1 MLEVKENYLMHDYR
15 NHIGIIGGGI
25 SGLTLGCALLK
36 EGIPVA
42 IFEKMPQ
49 ETSHGAAISLSSNAL
64 RLLDRLDIYH
74 DLKNQSFIHSEASIQ
89 GPQKEISSF
98 QTPEVI
104 TTRRQTLMSLL
115 YSRYLNLGGEIFH
128 HHDLAS
134 FDEVKCEVEFTNE
147 NKFTLKHLAACDG
160 IRSSIRDTFFAANQN
175 PKYSGYSAWRGIGK
189 SNLQKIHFAL
199 GPDSHIVSY
208 PINKEGDVSFVAVKK
223 EDYQFKESWKEEGSI
238 SDLLDDFSAYDSK
251 IFPALEDSVTL
262 YKWGIYIRSPLKSM
276 IAKNITLL
284 GDAAHPMVPFLG
296 QGACM
301 AIEDSYSFA
310 MACKVHMTNLAIAQ
324 EAYDYVRS
332 RRTKK
337 IQQLSMMQGRVYHLK
352 NSILVALRNAAMRYT
367 NIPGNDLKRIH
378 DYDAHN
384 EMQMHLAEHRKK
396 FF

>member
-1 MLEVKENYLMHDYR
+1 MSDYR

-25 SGLTLGCALLK
+25 AGLTLGCALLK
-36 EGIPVA
+36 QGIPVI
-42 IFEKMPQ
+42 IFEKMT
-49 ETSHGAAISLSSNAL
+49 EEISHGAAISLSSNAL
-64 RLLDRLDIYH
+64 RLLDRLEIYN
-74 DLKNQSFIHSEASIQ
+74 DLKNQSFVHSAASIQ

-98 QTPEVI
+98 PTPEVL

-115 YSRYLNLGGEIFH
+115 YSRYKNLGGEIFH
-128 HHDLAS
+128 HHDFDS
-134 FDEVKCEVEFTNE
+134 FEVDTCEVTFTNE
-147 NKFTLKHLAACDG
+147 NKYILKHLAACDG
-160 IRSSIRDTFFAANQN
+160 IRSSIRDTFFAANQD

-238 SDLLDDFSAYDSK
+238 SDLLDDFSAYDSN

-262 YKWGIYIRSPLKSM
+262 YKWGIYIRPPLRSM

-301 AIEDSYSFA
+301 AIEDSYSFV
-310 MACKVHMTNLAIAQ
+310 MACKEHMSNLENAQ

-332 RRTKK
+332 KRTKK
-337 IQQLSMMQGRVYHLK
+337 IQQLSMMQGKVYHLK
-352 NSILVALRNAAMRYT
+352 NPILVATRNAAMRYT

-378 DYDAHN
+378 DYDAHD
-384 EMQMHLAEHRKK
+384 EMQMHLA
-396 FF
+396 

>member
-1 MLEVKENYLMHDYR
+1 MSDYR

-25 SGLTLGCALLK
+25 AGLTLGCALLK
-36 EGIPVA
+36 QGIPA
-42 IFEKMPQ
+42 IIFEKMSE
-49 ETSHGAAISLSSNAL
+49 ETSHGAAISLSFNAL
-64 RLLDRLDIYH
+64 CLLDRLDIYA

-98 QTPEVI
+98 QTPEVL

-115 YSRYLNLGGEIFH
+115 YSRYINLGGEIRH
-128 HHDLAS
+128 HHDLES
-134 FDEVKCEVEFTNE
+134 FDVVKSEVTFTNQ
-147 NKFTLKHLAACDG
+147 NKYALKHLAACDG
-160 IRSSIRDTFFAANQN
+160 IRSSIRDAFFAANQD

-208 PINKEGDVSFVAVKK
+208 PINKDGDVSFVAVKK
-223 EDYQFKESWKEEGSI
+223 EDYQFRESWKEEGSI

-251 IFPALEDSVTL
+251 IFPALEDSAQI
-262 YKWGIYIRSPLKSM
+262 YKWGIYIRPPLKSM
-276 IAKNITLL
+276 ITKNITLL

-310 MACKVHMTNLAIAQ
+310 MACKEHMTNLANAQ
-324 EAYDYVRS
+324 TDYDYVRS
-332 RRTKK
+332 KRTKK
-337 IQQLSMMQGRVYHLK
+337 IQQLSMMQGKVYHLK
-352 NSILVALRNAAMRYT
+352 NPILVAARNAIIKHT

-378 DYDAHN
+378 DYDAHD
-384 EMQMHLAEHRKK
+384 EMQIHLT
-396 FF
+396 

>member
-1 MLEVKENYLMHDYR
+1 MSDYR

-25 SGLTLGCALLK
+25 AGLTLGCALLK
-36 EGIPVA
+36 QGIPA
-42 IFEKMPQ
+42 IIFEKMPE

-64 RLLDRLDIYH
+64 CLLDRLEIYN
-74 DLKNQSFIHSEASIQ
+74 DLKNQSFVHSAASIQ

-98 QTPEVI
+98 QTPEVL
-104 TTRRQTLMSLL
+104 TTRRQTLMSLM
-115 YSRYLNLGGEIFH
+115 YSRYIDLGGAILH
-128 HHDLAS
+128 HHDFAS
-134 FDEVKCEVEFTNE
+134 FDVAKCEVTFTNE
-147 NKFTLKHLAACDG
+147 NKYILKHLAACDG
-160 IRSSIRDTFFAANQN
+160 IRSSIRDTFFAANQD

-208 PINKEGDVSFVAVKK
+208 PINKEGEVSFVAVKK

-238 SDLLDDFSAYDSK
+238 SDLLDDFSAFDSK
-251 IFPALEDSVTL
+251 IFPELEDSVTL
-262 YKWGIYIRSPLKSM
+262 YKWGIYIRPPLKSL
-276 IAKNITLL
+276 ISKNITLL

-310 MACKVHMTNLAIAQ
+310 MACREHIFNMANAQ

-332 RRTKK
+332 KRTKK
-337 IQQLSMMQGRVYHLK
+337 IQQLSMMQGKVYHLK
-352 NSILVALRNAAMRYT
+352 NPILVAMRNATMRYT

-378 DYDAHN
+378 DYDAHD
-384 EMQMHLAEHRKK
+384 EMQMHLA
-396 FF
+396 

>member
-1 MLEVKENYLMHDYR
+1 MSDYR

-25 SGLTLGCALLK
+25 AGLTLGCALLK
-36 EGIPVA
+36 QGIPA
-42 IFEKMPQ
+42 IIFEKMSE
-49 ETSHGAAISLSSNAL
+49 ETSHGAAISLSFNAL
-64 RLLDRLDIYH
+64 CLLDRLDIYA

-98 QTPEVI
+98 QTPEVL

-115 YSRYLNLGGEIFH
+115 YSRYIKLGGEICH
-128 HHDLAS
+128 HHDLES
-134 FDEVKCEVEFTNE
+134 FDVVKSEVTFTNQ
-147 NKFTLKHLAACDG
+147 NKYALKHLAACDG
-160 IRSSIRDTFFAANQN
+160 IRSSIRDAFFAANQD

-208 PINKEGDVSFVAVKK
+208 PINKDGDVSFVAVKK

-251 IFPALEDSVTL
+251 IFPALEDSAQI
-262 YKWGIYIRSPLKSM
+262 YKWGIYIRPPLKSM
-276 IAKNITLL
+276 ITKNITLL

-310 MACKVHMTNLAIAQ
+310 MACKEHMTNLANAQ
-324 EAYDYVRS
+324 TGYDYVRS
-332 RRTKK
+332 KRTKK
-337 IQQLSMMQGRVYHLK
+337 IQQLSMMQGKVYHLK
-352 NSILVALRNAAMRYT
+352 NPILVAARNAIIKHT

-378 DYDAHN
+378 DYDAHD
-384 EMQMHLAEHRKK
+384 EMQIHLT
-396 FF
+396 

>member
-1 MLEVKENYLMHDYR
+1 MSDYR

-25 SGLTLGCALLK
+25 AGLTLGCALLK
-36 EGIPVA
+36 QGIPA
-42 IFEKMPQ
+42 IIFEKMSE
-49 ETSHGAAISLSSNAL
+49 ETSHGAAISLSFNAL
-64 RLLDRLDIYH
+64 CLLDRLDIYA

-98 QTPEVI
+98 QTPEVL

-115 YSRYLNLGGEIFH
+115 YSRYIKLGGEICH
-128 HHDLAS
+128 HHDLES
-134 FDEVKCEVEFTNE
+134 FDVVKSEVTFTNQ
-147 NKFTLKHLAACDG
+147 NKYALKHLAACDG
-160 IRSSIRDTFFAANQN
+160 IRSSIRDAFFAANQD

-208 PINKEGDVSFVAVKK
+208 PINNDGDVSFVAVRK

-251 IFPALEDSVTL
+251 IFPALEDSAQI
-262 YKWGIYIRSPLKSM
+262 YKWGIYIRPPLKSM

-310 MACKVHMTNLAIAQ
+310 MACKEHMTNLANAQ
-324 EAYDYVRS
+324 TGYDYVRS
-332 RRTKK
+332 KRTKK
-337 IQQLSMMQGRVYHLK
+337 IQQLSMMQGKVYHLK
-352 NSILVALRNAAMRYT
+352 NPILVAARNAIIKHT

-378 DYDAHN
+378 DYDAHD
-384 EMQMHLAEHRKK
+384 EMQIHLT
-396 FF
+396 

>member
-1 MLEVKENYLMHDYR
+1 MSDYR
-15 NHIGIIGGGI
+15 SHIGIIGGGI
-25 SGLTLGCALLK
+25 AGLTLGCALLK
-36 EGIPVA
+36 QGIPA
-42 IFEKMPQ
+42 IIFEKMSE
-49 ETSHGAAISLSSNAL
+49 ETSHGAAISLSFNAL
-64 RLLDRLDIYH
+64 CLLDRLDIYA

-98 QTPEVI
+98 QTPEVL

-115 YSRYLNLGGEIFH
+115 YSRYIKLGGEICH
-128 HHDLAS
+128 HHDLES
-134 FDEVKCEVEFTNE
+134 FDVVKSEVTFTNQ
-147 NKFTLKHLAACDG
+147 NKYALKHLAACDG
-160 IRSSIRDTFFAANQN
+160 IRSSIRDAFFAANQD

-208 PINKEGDVSFVAVKK
+208 PINKDGDVSFVAVKK

-251 IFPALEDSVTL
+251 IFPALEDSAQI
-262 YKWGIYIRSPLKSM
+262 YKWGIYIRPPLKSM
-276 IAKNITLL
+276 ITKNITLL

-310 MACKVHMTNLAIAQ
+310 MACKEHMTNLANAQ
-324 EAYDYVRS
+324 TDYDYVRS
-332 RRTKK
+332 KRTKK
-337 IQQLSMMQGRVYHLK
+337 IQQLSMMQGKVYHLK
-352 NSILVALRNAAMRYT
+352 NPILVAARNAIIKHT

-378 DYDAHN
+378 DYDAHD
-384 EMQMHLAEHRKK
+384 EMQIHLT
-396 FF
+396 

>member
-1 MLEVKENYLMHDYR
+1 MSDYR

-25 SGLTLGCALLK
+25 AGLTLGCALLK
-36 EGIPVA
+36 QGIPA
-42 IFEKMPQ
+42 IIFEKMPE

-64 RLLDRLDIYH
+64 RLQDRLEIYN
-74 DLKNQSFIHSEASIQ
+74 DLKNQSFVHSAASIQ

-98 QTPEVI
+98 PTPEVL

-115 YSRYLNLGGEIFH
+115 YSRYINLGGEIFH
-128 HHDLAS
+128 HHDFAS
-134 FDEVKCEVEFTNE
+134 FDVAKCEVTFTNE
-147 NKFTLKHLAACDG
+147 NKYTLKHLAACDG
-160 IRSSIRDTFFAANQN
+160 IRSSIRDTFFAANQD

-223 EDYQFKESWKEEGSI
+223 EDYQFKESWKEEGSVK
-238 SDLLDDFSAYDSK
+238 DLQDDFSIYDSK
-251 IFPALEDSVTL
+251 IFPALEDSMPL
-262 YKWGIYIRSPLKSM
+262 YKWGIYIRPPLKSM

-310 MACKVHMTNLAIAQ
+310 MACKENIANMSIAQ
-324 EAYDYVRS
+324 QAYDFVRS
-332 RRTKK
+332 QRTKK
-337 IQQLSMMQGRVYHLK
+337 IQRLSMMQGKIYHMK
-352 NSILVALRNAAMRYT
+352 NPLLVAARNAVMKYT
-367 NIPGNDLKRIH
+367 NIPGNDLKKIH
-378 DYDAHN
+378 DYNAHD
-384 EMQMHLAEHRKK
+384 EMQTYLAFGDLRYINSGKG
-396 FF
+396 

>member
-1 MLEVKENYLMHDYR
+1 MSDYR

-25 SGLTLGCALLK
+25 AGLTLGCALLK
-36 EGIPVA
+36 QGIPA
-42 IFEKMPQ
+42 IIFEKMSE
-49 ETSHGAAISLSSNAL
+49 ETSHGAAISLSFNAL
-64 RLLDRLDIYH
+64 CLLDRLDIYA

-98 QTPEVI
+98 QTPEVL

-115 YSRYLNLGGEIFH
+115 YSRYIKLGGEICH
-128 HHDLAS
+128 HHDLES
-134 FDEVKCEVEFTNE
+134 FDVVKSEVTFTNQ
-147 NKFTLKHLAACDG
+147 NKYALKHLAACDG
-160 IRSSIRDTFFAANQN
+160 IRSSIRDAFFAANQD

-208 PINKEGDVSFVAVKK
+208 PINKDGDVSFVAVKK
-223 EDYQFKESWKEEGSI
+223 EDYQFRESWKEEGSI

-251 IFPALEDSVTL
+251 IFPALEGSAQI
-262 YKWGIYIRSPLKSM
+262 YKWGIYIRPPLKSM
-276 IAKNITLL
+276 ITKNITLL

-310 MACKVHMTNLAIAQ
+310 MACKEHMTNLANAQ
-324 EAYDYVRS
+324 TDYDYVRS
-332 RRTKK
+332 KRTKK
-337 IQQLSMMQGRVYHLK
+337 IQQLSMMQGKVYHLK
-352 NSILVALRNAAMRYT
+352 NPILVAARNAIIKHT

-378 DYDAHN
+378 DYDAHD
-384 EMQMHLAEHRKK
+384 EMQIHLT
-396 FF
+396 

>member
-1 MLEVKENYLMHDYR
+1 MSDYR

-25 SGLTLGCALLK
+25 AGLTLGCALLK
-36 EGIPVA
+36 QGIPA
-42 IFEKMPQ
+42 IIFEKMSE
-49 ETSHGAAISLSSNAL
+49 ETSHGAAISLSFNAL
-64 RLLDRLDIYH
+64 CLLDRLDIYA

-98 QTPEVI
+98 QTPEVL

-115 YSRYLNLGGEIFH
+115 YSRYTNLGGEICH
-128 HHDLAS
+128 HHDLES
-134 FDEVKCEVEFTNE
+134 FDVVKSEATFTNQ
-147 NKFTLKHLAACDG
+147 NKYALKHLAACDG
-160 IRSSIRDTFFAANQN
+160 IRSSIRDAFFAANQD

-208 PINKEGDVSFVAVKK
+208 PINKDGDVSFVAVKK

-251 IFPALEDSVTL
+251 IFPALEDSAQI
-262 YKWGIYIRSPLKSM
+262 YKWGIYIRPPLKSM
-276 IAKNITLL
+276 ITKNITLL

-310 MACKVHMTNLAIAQ
+310 MACKEHMTNLANAQ
-324 EAYDYVRS
+324 TDYDYVRS
-332 RRTKK
+332 KRTKK
-337 IQQLSMMQGRVYHLK
+337 IQQLSMMQGKVYHLK
-352 NSILVALRNAAMRYT
+352 NPILVAARNAIIKHT

-378 DYDAHN
+378 DYDAHD
-384 EMQMHLAEHRKK
+384 EMQIHLT
-396 FF
+396 

>member
-1 MLEVKENYLMHDYR
+1 MSDYR

-25 SGLTLGCALLK
+25 AGLTLGCALLK
-36 EGIPVA
+36 QGIPA
-42 IFEKMPQ
+42 IIFEKMSE
-49 ETSHGAAISLSSNAL
+49 ETSHGAAISLSFNAL
-64 RLLDRLDIYH
+64 CLLDRLDIYA

-98 QTPEVI
+98 QTPEVL

-115 YSRYLNLGGEIFH
+115 YSRYIKLGGEICH
-128 HHDLAS
+128 HHDLES
-134 FDEVKCEVEFTNE
+134 FDVVKSEVTFTNQ
-147 NKFTLKHLAACDG
+147 NKYALKHLAACDG
-160 IRSSIRDTFFAANQN
+160 IRSSIRDAFFAANQD

-208 PINKEGDVSFVAVKK
+208 PINKDGDVSFVAVKK

-238 SDLLDDFSAYDSK
+238 SNLLDDFSAYDSK
-251 IFPALEDSVTL
+251 IFPALEDSAQI
-262 YKWGIYIRSPLKSM
+262 YKWGIYIRPPLKSM
-276 IAKNITLL
+276 ITKNITLL

-310 MACKVHMTNLAIAQ
+310 MACKEHMTNLANAQ
-324 EAYDYVRS
+324 TDYDYVRS
-332 RRTKK
+332 KRTKK
-337 IQQLSMMQGRVYHLK
+337 IQQLSMMQGKVYHLK
-352 NSILVALRNAAMRYT
+352 NPILVAARNAIIKHT

-378 DYDAHN
+378 DYDAHD
-384 EMQMHLAEHRKK
+384 EMQIHLT
-396 FF
+396 

>member
-1 MLEVKENYLMHDYR
+1 MSDYR

-25 SGLTLGCALLK
+25 AGLTLGCALLK
-36 EGIPVA
+36 QGIPA
-42 IFEKMPQ
+42 IIFEKMPE

-64 RLLDRLDIYH
+64 RLLDRLEIYN
-74 DLKNQSFIHSEASIQ
+74 DLKNRSFVHSAASIQ

-98 QTPEVI
+98 PTPEVL

-115 YSRYLNLGGEIFH
+115 YSRYINLGGEIFH
-128 HHDLAS
+128 HHDFAS
-134 FDEVKCEVEFTNE
+134 FDVAKCEVTFTNE
-147 NKFTLKHLAACDG
+147 NKYTLKHLAACDG
-160 IRSSIRDTFFAANQN
+160 IRSSIRDTFFAANQD

-238 SDLLDDFSAYDSK
+238 SDLLDDFSTYDSK

-262 YKWGIYIRSPLKSM
+262 YKWGIYIRPPLKSM

-310 MACKVHMTNLAIAQ
+310 MACKEHMANLANAQ

-332 RRTKK
+332 KRTKK
-337 IQQLSMMQGRVYHLK
+337 IQQLSMMQGKVYHLK
-352 NSILVALRNAAMRYT
+352 NPILVAMRNAAMRYT

-378 DYDAHN
+378 DYDAHD
-384 EMQMHLAEHRKK
+384 EMQMHLAWHRKK

>member
-1 MLEVKENYLMHDYR
+1 MSDYR

-25 SGLTLGCALLK
+25 AGLTLGCALLK
-36 EGIPVA
+36 QGIPA
-42 IFEKMPQ
+42 IIFEKMSE
-49 ETSHGAAISLSSNAL
+49 ETSHGAAISLSFNAL
-64 RLLDRLDIYH
+64 CLLDRLDIYA

-98 QTPEVI
+98 QTPEVL

-115 YSRYLNLGGEIFH
+115 YSRYIKLGGEICH
-128 HHDLAS
+128 HHDLES
-134 FDEVKCEVEFTNE
+134 FDVVKSEVTFTNQ
-147 NKFTLKHLAACDG
+147 NKYALKHLAACDG
-160 IRSSIRDTFFAANQN
+160 IRSSIRDTFFAANQD

-208 PINKEGDVSFVAVKK
+208 PINKDGDVSFVAVKK

-251 IFPALEDSVTL
+251 IFPALEDSAQI
-262 YKWGIYIRSPLKSM
+262 YKWGIYIRPPLKSM
-276 IAKNITLL
+276 ITKNITLL

-310 MACKVHMTNLAIAQ
+310 MACKEHMTNLANAQ
-324 EAYDYVRS
+324 TDYDYVRS
-332 RRTKK
+332 KRTKK
-337 IQQLSMMQGRVYHLK
+337 IQQLSMMQGKVYHLK
-352 NSILVALRNAAMRYT
+352 NPILVAARNAIIKHT

-378 DYDAHN
+378 DYDAHD
-384 EMQMHLAEHRKK
+384 EMQIHLT
-396 FF
+396 

>member
-1 MLEVKENYLMHDYR
+1 MSDYR

-25 SGLTLGCALLK
+25 AGLTLGCALLK
-36 EGIPVA
+36 EGIPA
-42 IFEKMPQ
+42 IIFEKMPE

-64 RLLDRLDIYH
+64 RLLDRLEIYN
-74 DLKNQSFIHSEASIQ
+74 DLKNQSFVHSAASIQ

-98 QTPEVI
+98 QTPEVL

-115 YSRYLNLGGEIFH
+115 YSRYIDLGGAILH
-128 HHDLAS
+128 HHDFAS
-134 FDEVKCEVEFTNE
+134 FDLAKCEVKFTNE
-147 NKFTLKHLAACDG
+147 NKYTLKHLAACDG
-160 IRSSIRDTFFAANQN
+160 IRSSIRDIFFAANQD

-223 EDYQFKESWKEEGSI
+223 EDYQFKESWKEEGSVK
-238 SDLLDDFSAYDSK
+238 DLQDDFSIYDSK
-251 IFPALEDSVTL
+251 IFPALEDSMPL
-262 YKWGIYIRSPLKSM
+262 YKWGIYIRPPLKSM

-310 MACKVHMTNLAIAQ
+310 MACKENIANMSIAQ
-324 EAYDYVRS
+324 QAYDFVRS
-332 RRTKK
+332 QRTKK
-337 IQQLSMMQGRVYHLK
+337 IQRLSMMQGKIYHMK
-352 NSILVALRNAAMRYT
+352 NPLLVAARNAVMKYT
-367 NIPGNDLKRIH
+367 NIPGNDLKKIH
-378 DYDAHN
+378 DYNAHD
-384 EMQMHLAEHRKK
+384 EMQTYLAFGDLRYINSGKG
-396 FF
+396 

>member
-1 MLEVKENYLMHDYR
+1 MSDYR

-25 SGLTLGCALLK
+25 AGLTLGCALLK
-36 EGIPVA
+36 QGIPA
-42 IFEKMPQ
+42 IIFEKMSE
-49 ETSHGAAISLSSNAL
+49 ETSHGAAISLSFNAL
-64 RLLDRLDIYH
+64 CLLDRLDIYA

-98 QTPEVI
+98 QTPEVL

-115 YSRYLNLGGEIFH
+115 YSRYINLGGEICY
-128 HHDLAS
+128 HHDLES
-134 FDEVKCEVEFTNE
+134 FDVVKSQVTFTNQ
-147 NKFTLKHLAACDG
+147 NKYALKHLAACDG
-160 IRSSIRDTFFAANQN
+160 IRSSIRDAFFAANQD

-208 PINKEGDVSFVAVKK
+208 PINKDGDVSFVAVKK

-251 IFPALEDSVTL
+251 IFPALEDSAQI
-262 YKWGIYIRSPLKSM
+262 YKWGIYIRPPLKSM
-276 IAKNITLL
+276 ITKNITLL

-310 MACKVHMTNLAIAQ
+310 MACKEHMTNLANAQ
-324 EAYDYVRS
+324 TDYDYVRS
-332 RRTKK
+332 KRTKK
-337 IQQLSMMQGRVYHLK
+337 IQQLSMMQGKVYHLK
-352 NSILVALRNAAMRYT
+352 NPILVAARNAIIKHT

-378 DYDAHN
+378 DYDAHD
-384 EMQMHLAEHRKK
+384 EMQIHLSLHS
-396 FF
+396 

>member
-1 MLEVKENYLMHDYR
+1 MSDYR

-25 SGLTLGCALLK
+25 AGLTLGCALL
-36 EGIPVA
+36 EQGIPA
-42 IFEKMPQ
+42 IIFEKMPE

-64 RLLDRLDIYH
+64 RLLDRLEIYN
-74 DLKNQSFIHSEASIQ
+74 DLKNQSFVHSAASIQ

-98 QTPEVI
+98 PTPEVL

-115 YSRYLNLGGEIFH
+115 YSRYINLGGEIFH
-128 HHDLAS
+128 HHDFAS
-134 FDEVKCEVEFTNE
+134 FDVAKCEVTFTNE
-147 NKFTLKHLAACDG
+147 NKYTLKHLAACDG
-160 IRSSIRDTFFAANQN
+160 IRSSIRDTFFAANQD

-262 YKWGIYIRSPLKSM
+262 YKWGIYIRPPLKSM

-310 MACKVHMTNLAIAQ
+310 MACKEHMANLANAQ

-332 RRTKK
+332 KRTKK
-337 IQQLSMMQGRVYHLK
+337 IQQLSMIQGKVYHLK
-352 NSILVALRNAAMRYT
+352 NPILVATRNAAVVYR
-367 NIPGNDLKRIH
+367 NIEGYHLNRIH
-378 DYDAHN
+378 NYAAHD
-384 EMQMHLAEHRKK
+384 EMQMHLSIHATK
-396 FF
+396 FVSG